1 MSSGLLALA
10 LLLDAA
16 LGDPDRPWHPVR
28 LMGRLI
34 QRLERIARRDE
45 RRLRVRGL
53 GLALIVIGLS
63 YLGGWACLSVAAS
76 ADQALGL
83 RGWLSLGVGALLLWS
98 TLGVRSMAEHAIA
111 VLAALELGDLSLA
124 RLAVARMVGRET
136 ADLDE
141 RGVCRAL
148 LETVAEGLCDGVVA
162 PLFFA
167 LIGGAPL
174 ALAYRAAN
182 TLDSMLGYKDEHYR
196 ELGWASA
203 KIDDLLSWLPARNA
217 ALFTAFAAYAMR
229 LRAAAAW
236 RTARLDGP
244 QQPSPNSGWPEGAFA
259 GALGV
264 QLGGPMRYRG
274 RVSDKALLGEALR
287 PLSVGAC
294 RQGLTLFLV
303 ASVCAVLLYEVAFWA
318 VTR

>member
-1 MSSGLLALA
+1 MKSGLLVLA

-16 LGDPDRPWHPVR
+16 LGDPDAAWHPVR
-28 LMGRLI
+28 LMGGLI
-34 QRLERIARRDE
+34 QRLERMARRDE
-45 RRLRVRGL
+45 RRLRWRGV
-53 GLALIVIGLS
+53 GLALCTVAIAYLAGLWVMHVAS
-63 YLGGWACLSVAAS
+63 QADMIWGLGGWF
-76 ADQALGL
+76 ALAV
-83 RGWLSLGVGALLLWS
+83 SALLVWS
-98 TLGVRSMAEHAIA
+98 TLAVRSMAEHAIA
-111 VLAALELGDLSLA
+111 VLAALEMGDLMLA
-124 RLAVARMVGRET
+124 RMAVARMVGRET
-136 ADLDE
+136 ADLDA

-148 LETVAEGLCDGVVA
+148 LETIAEGLCDGVVA

-167 LIGGAPL
+167 AIGGAPA

-203 KIDDLLSWLPARNA
+203 RLDDLLSWLPARKA
-217 ALFTAFAAYAMR
+217 ALFTAFAAYTMR

-236 RTARLDGP
+236 RTARVDGP
-244 QQPSPNSGWPEGAFA
+244 KQPSPNSGWPEGAFA

-264 QLGGPMRYRG
+264 QLGGPLRYRG
-274 RVSDKALLGEALR
+274 RVTEKALLGEPLR
-287 PLSVGAC
+287 PLSPGVC

-303 ASVCAVLLYEVAFWA
+303 ASITAALLYEAAFWA

>member
-1 MSSGLLALA
+1 MSYGLLVAG
-10 LLLDAA
+10 LLLDV
-16 LGDPDRPWHPVR
+16 LIGDPDGPWHPVR
-28 LMGRLI
+28 LIGRLI
-34 QRLERIARRDE
+34 RALERVARRDE
-45 RRLRVRGL
+45 RRLRWRGIGLALTVIAAAYLSGL
-53 GLALIVIGLS
+53 GLLYLARQADLDWGLN
-63 YLGGWACLSVAAS
+63 GWFAFTVS
-76 ADQALGL
+76 
-83 RGWLSLGVGALLLWS
+83 ALLLWS
-98 TLGVRSMAEHAIA
+98 SLAVRSMASHAIA
-111 VLAALELGDLSLA
+111 VLAALEAGDLVLA
-124 RLAVARMVGRET
+124 RMAVAQMVGRET

-167 LIGGAPL
+167 VLGGPPL

-203 KIDDLLSWLPARNA
+203 RLDDVLSWLPARQA
-217 ALFTAFAAYAMR
+217 ALFTTFAAYTMR

-236 RTARLDGP
+236 RTARVDGP
-244 QQPSPNSGWPEGAFA
+244 KQPSPNSGWPEGAFA

-264 QLGGPMRYRG
+264 QLGGPVRYRG
-274 RVSDKALLGEALR
+274 RVTEKALLGEALR
-287 PLSVGAC
+287 PLSPGAC

-303 ASVCAVLLYEVAFWA
+303 ASITATVLYEAAFWA
-318 VTR
+318 VHR